1 MDWQLILLALGLA
14 LIIEGLP
21 YFLFPVGTLRTLRQ
35 LESLG
40 PEAVR
45 FLGLA
50 ALIGGLVLLFVGRLA
65 AG

>member
-1 MDWQLILLALGLA
+1 MDWQLLLLALGLA

-21 YFLFPVGTLRTLRQ
+21 YFLFPEGTLRTLRR

-40 PEAVR
+40 PEAAR

-50 ALIGGLVLLFVGRLA
+50 ALIGGLVLLYVGRLT